1 MRSKAKDTLIQL
13 LETIPENLL
22 LESEAEGKDNDI
34 SDVGEMEMDEEYIH
48 ISHSDVEEQ

>member
-1 MRSKAKDTLIQL
+1 MRSKAKDALIQL

-22 LESEAEGKDNDI
+22 SESEGEGKDDDI

-48 ISHSDVEEQ
+48 ISHFDVEEQ